1 MQRVRPNIPPIS
13 IQAYPL
19 TCRFRACGLEHSRS
33 NSQAGVRCDDLDAC
47 DPLRQ
52 LASLS
57 RRQLSTGVQITC
69 VFVEDSIDFLACAI
83 C

>member
-1 MQRVRPNIPPIS
+1 MQRVRPNIPPES
-13 IQAYPL
+13 IQTYSL
-19 TCRFRACGLEHSRS
+19 TRRFRACHLEDSRS

-52 LASLS
+52 LTSLS
-57 RRQLSTGVQITC
+57 RRQLSTDVRITC
-69 VFVEDSIDFLACAI
+69 VFIEDSIDFLACAI